1 VVDKE
6 LAIEYEQNELMRDKE
21 VDPGQSERHTT
32 STQIK
37 PKSRLDELKYSYCP
51 DEKMPELSEEMLF
64 RATNPKHIGIVSSG
78 GLSNQIVDK
87 IRDEYGDVF
96 KNTSFET
103 YYETFNR
110 SIVPTGMDATEIDG
124 ANSEP
129 EPKAEIDSMDV
140 GDSSTEETDIKGNS
154 DIDAEPDTNLK
165 RETEAAI
172 EKQLSPKHEYDDLAY
187 EDDEFIFEPE
197 PDSDFEPQTSE
208 QVSDKTDQITSP
220 NKEYTEV
227 QKPMTLRERA
237 HQIFIELKRKL
248 GLLREHT
255 PTPELEQKPKLETE
269 LKPEPEYVPE
279 REPLPKT
286 MEELEKDELL
296 GEPVSEEG
304 VSEEATP
311 RAAYVQNAIKKVI
324 GDKDI
329 LFIFTCLDDEH
340 DIENALILSEI
351 TSKENILTIVIAS
364 LPRYFGNVENV
375 YATNKIL
382 QRLRLIAEIV
392 ILIPYFET
400 LDFKIIPKLVIELLE
415 VISKPGLINLDV
427 ADLKIIVKGGNVGVI
442 TFGSGKH
449 HTRHKDALFEAIDS
463 RLVNVEF
470 ASVSKALI
478 NVKGG
483 KDMTLGEVEGL
494 AEQIRKRIKPGAT
507 LILGATIDQDL
518 FDQISL
524 FILIGITPMQIMVN
538 MYANE

>member
-1 VVDKE
+1 
-6 LAIEYEQNELMRDKE
+6 
-21 VDPGQSERHTT
+21 
-32 STQIK
+32 
-37 PKSRLDELKYSYCP
+37 
-51 DEKMPELSEEMLF
+51 
-64 RATNPKHIGIVSSG
+64 
-78 GLSNQIVDK
+78 
-87 IRDEYGDVF
+87 
-96 KNTSFET
+96 
-103 YYETFNR
+103 
-110 SIVPTGMDATEIDG
+110 
-124 ANSEP
+124 
-129 EPKAEIDSMDV
+129 
-140 GDSSTEETDIKGNS
+140 
-154 DIDAEPDTNLK
+154 
-165 RETEAAI
+165 
-172 EKQLSPKHEYDDLAY
+172 
-187 EDDEFIFEPE
+187 
-197 PDSDFEPQTSE
+197 
-208 QVSDKTDQITSP
+208 
-220 NKEYTEV
+220 
-227 QKPMTLRERA
+227 
-237 HQIFIELKRKL
+237 
-248 GLLREHT
+248 LLREHT